1 MFPIP
6 PFAEPFLPKLADML
20 RGYDRRT
27 FGADLAAGITVGLVA
42 LPLAV
47 AFAIASGLGPERGIF
62 TAVVGGF
69 LTSLLG
75 GSRVQVGG
83 PTGAFVVI
91 VSGIAAQHGYA
102 GLACCTVLAGLMLV
116 AMSLAKLGALIRFIP
131 FPVTTGFTTGIAVV
145 IFTTQVKDLPGLR
158 LAEAPAGFLGRW
170 RAYALAA
177 GTVQWAEAAVGIGTA
192 ALVFGL
198 RHWRPRWPALLLGM
212 VAATAAAAAIG
223 LPPAERRAPFVP
235 SVERDRGRAPV
246 PGGGLS

>member
-6 PFAEPFLPKLADML
+6 PFAEPFLPQLAGTL
-20 RGYDRRT
+20 RGYGRRT
-27 FGADLAAGITVGLVA
+27 FGADLAAGITVG
-42 LPLAV
+42 
-47 AFAIASGLGPERGIF
+47 
-62 TAVVGGF
+62 
-69 LTSLLG
+69 
-75 GSRVQVGG
+75 
-83 PTGAFVVI
+83 
-91 VSGIAAQHGYA
+91 
-102 GLACCTVLAGLMLV
+102 LV

-198 RHWRPRWPALLLGM
+198 RHWRPRWPAMLLGM
-212 VAATAAAAAIG
+212 VAATAAAAVLG